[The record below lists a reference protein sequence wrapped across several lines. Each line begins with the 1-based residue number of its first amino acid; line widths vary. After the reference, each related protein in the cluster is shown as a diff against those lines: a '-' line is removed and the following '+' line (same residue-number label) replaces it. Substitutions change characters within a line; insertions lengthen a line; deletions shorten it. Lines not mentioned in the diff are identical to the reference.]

1 MKRMTPEQLKADL
14 EELLP
19 QQKKN
24 IEVTGTSGNL
34 IGLVLSPDYAD
45 IEDHERQAQV
55 WYLLAKRYGDGVAN
69 EVEFVFTLTPE
80 EHEELVR
87 LAAEEDAEDAAEPPP
102 LVAAGS

>member
-34 IGLVLSPDYAD
+34 IGLVLSPD
-45 IEDHERQAQV
+45 
-55 WYLLAKRYGDGVAN
+55 
-69 EVEFVFTLTPE
+69 
-80 EHEELVR
+80 
-87 LAAEEDAEDAAEPPP
+87 
-102 LVAAGS
+102 